1 MNNIPISNKIPEVD
15 IAIKAAQ
22 EAGNAILEIYQ
33 KDYKTFTKT
42 DDSPVTDADLKSNK
56 IINKIPELDIA
67 IKAAQEASNTILEI
81 YQKGYNTFTKTDD
94 SPVTDAD
101 LKSNKI
107 IKEILSITKHSILSE
122 EDIDDQNRL
131 SKDTIW
137 IIDPLDGTSD
147 FIDKTGEF
155 TVMIALVQNKK
166 PILGVISW
174 PTEKTLFVA
183 QKNCGAFRYSNDKW
197 DKISVTKIDEMS
209 KCRTV
214 GSRHHLSDKEKEFI
228 EKIGIED
235 FTSIGSSL
243 KVGKISSG
251 QAEAYITTTNKMKE
265 WDTAASYCIILEAGG
280 KMTDMLGNDLK
291 YNNKNVHHQN
301 GILVTNGLIHEKILQ
316 EFKKLE

>member
-1 MNNIPISNKIPEVD
+1 
-15 IAIKAAQ
+15 
-22 EAGNAILEIYQ
+22 
-33 KDYKTFTKT
+33 
-42 DDSPVTDADLKSNK
+42 
-56 IINKIPELDIA
+56 
-67 IKAAQEASNTILEI
+67 
-81 YQKGYNTFTKTDD
+81 
-94 SPVTDAD
+94 
-101 LKSNKI
+101 
-107 IKEILSITKHSILSE
+107 
-122 EDIDDQNRL
+122 
-131 SKDTIW
+131 
-137 IIDPLDGTSD
+137 
-147 FIDKTGEF
+147 
-155 TVMIALVQNKK
+155 MIALVQNQK

-174 PTEKTLFVA
+174 PIKKTLFIA
-183 QKNCGAFRYSNDKW
+183 QKNSGAFRYSNGEW
-197 DKISVTKIDEMS
+197 NKISVTKIDELS
-209 KCRTV
+209 KCRMV

-301 GILVTNGLIHEKILQ
+301 GILVTIGLIHEKIIK

>member
-1 MNNIPISNKIPEVD
+1 MNNIPIS
-15 IAIKAAQ
+15 
-22 EAGNAILEIYQ
+22 
-33 KDYKTFTKT
+33 
-42 DDSPVTDADLKSNK
+42 
-56 IINKIPELDIA
+56 NKIPELDIA
-67 IKAAQEASNTILEI
+67 IKAAQEASNAILEI

-214 GSRHHLSDKEKEFI
+214 GSRHHLSEKEKEFI
-228 EKIGIED
+228 KKIGIED

-251 QAEAYITTTNKMKE
+251 QAEVYITTTNKMKE